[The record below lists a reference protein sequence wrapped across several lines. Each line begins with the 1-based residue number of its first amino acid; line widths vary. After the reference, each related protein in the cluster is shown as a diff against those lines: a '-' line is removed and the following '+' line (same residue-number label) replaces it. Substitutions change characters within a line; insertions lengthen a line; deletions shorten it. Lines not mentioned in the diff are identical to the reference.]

1 MLQKA
6 LITLGAVTVAG
17 LAVLSVGRTLTKMH
31 RSHLKFEFPLE
42 ELFV

>member
-1 MLQKA
+1 MLQKT

-17 LAVLSVGRTLTKMH
+17 LAVLGVGRTFERWR
-31 RSHLKFEFPLE
+31 RSHLDFEFPIE